1 MTSVQTLRIATR
13 KSPLALWQA
22 EHIKARLIELNPGLE
37 VELVT
42 FTTQGDKILDVPLA
56 KIGGKGLFVKELEVA
71 MLDGRA
77 DIAVHS
83 MKDVPM
89 EFPEGLELGIICA
102 RENPLDAF
110 VSNAYKTIEELP
122 QGAVVG
128 TSSLRRQCQ
137 IQQQRPD
144 IVIKSLR
151 GNVQTRLGKL
161 DAGEF
166 DAIILA
172 AAGLLRM
179 EMDERIASF
188 IPAEQSLPAG
198 GQGALG
204 IEWRANDSAVHDLI
218 KPLHDDITAS
228 CVLAERALNR
238 RLQGGC
244 QVPIACYAERT
255 GEKIHLRGLV
265 GSVDGLQVLRTEC
278 EGVAGDAEAMGIK
291 AAEDL
296 LAQGAG
302 AILSAVYGHEVK

>member
-1 MTSVQTLRIATR
+1 
-13 KSPLALWQA
+13 
-22 EHIKARLIELNPGLE
+22 
-37 VELVT
+37 
-42 FTTQGDKILDVPLA
+42 
-56 KIGGKGLFVKELEVA
+56 
-71 MLDGRA
+71 
-77 DIAVHS
+77 
-83 MKDVPM
+83 
-89 EFPEGLELGIICA
+89 
-102 RENPLDAF
+102 
-110 VSNAYKTIEELP
+110 
-122 QGAVVG
+122 
-128 TSSLRRQCQ
+128 
-137 IQQQRPD
+137 
-144 IVIKSLR
+144 
-151 GNVQTRLGKL
+151 
-161 DAGEF
+161 
-166 DAIILA
+166 
-172 AAGLLRM
+172 M

-218 KPLHDDITAS
+218 KPLHDDNTAS